1 MKIFTKVK
9 KLAIATI
16 IILLVCQNIS
26 PVFATMTDVT
36 GEKTAT
42 LKILKEDKETQEKI
56 DGSVFEIK
64 NNKTDEIME
73 LQIEED
79 GTGTANSL
87 SYGDYLVKEKTAAE
101 GYSLDEKEYN
111 VTLTE
116 KEKIITSFSTKKETQ
131 RTEEKAPN
139 AQTLKSRNLEA
150 TITENIFK
158 EVILK
163 DGNGNEFN
171 TSDRIVNGSG
181 VILNMNFSFVG
192 KNYKKGD
199 TFTTTLSD
207 RFNFGTK
214 NLSGN
219 FLPSTE
225 AEWLLDV
232 NTRQLTIKF
241 LKDGVQE
248 GDYNIA
254 LSTAFKRFDETDET
268 GQKVVFETAG
278 NDTVYQVEI
287 IPTSDYPTTVN
298 VTPYPSR
305 LNPEKISV
313 DAKFNL
319 TKEADAIGLLELND
333 FSFGGDTVIDR
344 SSIKVYSSD
353 VSAGGTFMGTKKALV
368 EGTDYTFTYDATS
381 LKLTLVGGLAG
392 KGYQVLYD
400 RIINKPST
408 LTRVSTQALTKGDTG
423 LLSGKSGYVNVL
435 MTSYKH
441 LKKSASYNS
450 ATKTIDWT
458 IEVNYDEANLTPATV
473 LTDVLDDTDVLYV
486 DNSLR
491 INGVT
496 FDEGTGTPIIES
508 DASNDWDISTI
519 SQNGSFNLTYN
530 STTKKA
536 YQIKYSTKL
545 TKVNE
550 REITNKVTDQNGV
563 AAESTL
569 LLKPD
574 LLQKSGG
581 GIDYFNNKMTWQ
593 IVANSDK
600 IKMKDLTIIDEFS
613 TGVKSLLSHT
623 VKAYTDD
630 NNFVLLEEGKDYTI
644 NKDVVPAGFKITLI
658 GDYKI
663 TTKKIVVDMVTSVD
677 LTDVTNKVS
686 NKATLHYRD
695 EIDQLQTI
703 GEIVSSVTPE
713 ATIMLN
719 GDKYGYYNKTT
730 GNIDWIVSVNTMGE
744 HYDNLIFNDD
754 MPMGTAYV
762 EGSLQFRKVNSTDE
776 MLGLSIPLFSKGT
789 LAKPGEKNYPTKIDI
804 SDIVINLEF
813 EDFDNSRVFIK
824 YSTKPTEKWYS
835 ARYVNNIAKVSDNG
849 KNEKSYS
856 KEVYSSYQFNAIKK
870 TGDIDATYGNKVNW
884 KIELSN
890 ISPERPITNPA
901 IIDVL
906 DIGITGAQL
915 VKNSFRVIN
924 QTTGEVI
931 NSNYYDI
938 IFEENTFRIEF
949 KNYIATA
956 PIEVDYS
963 TISLMSGTIKNSA
976 SVSSTD
982 YGVLPYNLRE
992 ITANV
997 APAFT
1002 IGSGDGI
1009 ATVGSLKVTKVDNTK
1024 KLAGAEF
1031 KLYTLEGEETGVEG
1045 TTNADG
1051 EVIFDGIQSGKYNLV
1066 ETEAPVGYTINDEYK
1081 TGKEI
1086 TIGAEGSVVN
1096 YTIENTAINGNVVLT
1111 KKDNKTKAVLAE
1123 AEFELQTKTGTKVKD
1138 NLVTDENGKI
1148 MIADLEPGE
1157 YQFVETKA
1165 APGYELE
1172 ASPVSFTIAI
1182 NQIETVNVTKENTAK
1197 TGSVVLTKK
1206 DSVSKAVLAEAEFE
1220 LQTKAGTKV
1229 KDNLVADTNG
1239 EIIVSDLAP
1248 GEYQFVETK
1257 APAGYKLDA
1266 SPVAFTIDFNQINA
1280 INVTKENTAK
1290 TGSVVLTKK
1299 DSVSKAVLAEA
1310 EFELQTKAGT
1320 KVKDNLVTDTN
1331 GEIIVSDLAPGEYQF
1346 IETKA
1351 PAGYNLD
1358 INPVPFQVIFNQ
1370 IAAINVIKENTAKA
1384 GSVVLTKEDSKTK
1397 AVIADAGF
1405 ELQTKT
1411 GTKVK
1416 VDLVTDTDGKIT
1428 VSDLSPGEYQFV
1440 ETKAATG
1447 YELDATPVTFTII
1460 FNQTGVVNVT
1470 KENTAKTG
1478 SVVLTKKDSVSKM
1491 ALAKAE
1497 FELQT
1502 NSGTKVKSNLV
1513 TGEDGKIT
1521 VADLAP
1527 GEYQFVETKAPIGYE
1542 LDASP
1547 VNFTIAFNQATS
1559 LNITKENTAKTG
1571 SVILTK
1577 KDSMTEAEL
1586 KGAEFELQTKAGA
1599 NVKNALV
1606 TNENGNITVS
1616 DLAPGDYQFVETKA
1630 PKGYD
1635 LNKEPVTFT
1644 IEFNQQET
1652 VKVNKMNTMTTG
1664 SIILTKIDSQTKKP
1678 LKNATFNL
1686 VDNTNHVI
1694 KTLTTNAAGQFKITN
1709 LVPGN
1714 YQLIETKA
1722 PAGYVLDTVPVNV
1735 KIAFQ
1740 QTLPL
1745 QVTKTNTKKA
1755 ISGVVTAEFVDSNGK
1770 KLAIEEI
1777 STGIVGAKYKMT
1789 AKQIA
1794 GYKLVK
1800 DPANKHGT
1808 YKEQRQKVTFIY
1820 NKNTSIVVEPSNPI
1834 DITKT
1839 KSINNP
1845 TSTKESALVLPKT
1858 GDGSTNEEIFFGLFF
1873 SMVSLFLLR
1882 KRNQ

>member
-1 MKIFTKVK
+1 
-9 KLAIATI
+9 
-16 IILLVCQNIS
+16 
-26 PVFATMTDVT
+26 
-36 GEKTAT
+36 
-42 LKILKEDKETQEKI
+42 
-56 DGSVFEIK
+56 
-64 NNKTDEIME
+64 
-73 LQIEED
+73 
-79 GTGTANSL
+79 
-87 SYGDYLVKEKTAAE
+87 
-101 GYSLDEKEYN
+101 
-111 VTLTE
+111 
-116 KEKIITSFSTKKETQ
+116 
-131 RTEEKAPN
+131 
-139 AQTLKSRNLEA
+139 
-150 TITENIFK
+150 
-158 EVILK
+158 
-163 DGNGNEFN
+163 
-171 TSDRIVNGSG
+171 
-181 VILNMNFSFVG
+181 
-192 KNYKKGD
+192 
-199 TFTTTLSD
+199 
-207 RFNFGTK
+207 
-214 NLSGN
+214 
-219 FLPSTE
+219 
-225 AEWLLDV
+225 
-232 NTRQLTIKF
+232 
-241 LKDGVQE
+241 
-248 GDYNIA
+248 
-254 LSTAFKRFDETDET
+254 
-268 GQKVVFETAG
+268 
-278 NDTVYQVEI
+278 
-287 IPTSDYPTTVN
+287 
-298 VTPYPSR
+298 
-305 LNPEKISV
+305 
-313 DAKFNL
+313 
-319 TKEADAIGLLELND
+319 
-333 FSFGGDTVIDR
+333 
-344 SSIKVYSSD
+344 
-353 VSAGGTFMGTKKALV
+353 
-368 EGTDYTFTYDATS
+368 
-381 LKLTLVGGLAG
+381 
-392 KGYQVLYD
+392 
-400 RIINKPST
+400 
-408 LTRVSTQALTKGDTG
+408 
-423 LLSGKSGYVNVL
+423 
-435 MTSYKH
+435 
-441 LKKSASYNS
+441 
-450 ATKTIDWT
+450 
-458 IEVNYDEANLTPATV
+458 
-473 LTDVLDDTDVLYV
+473 
-486 DNSLR
+486 
-491 INGVT
+491 
-496 FDEGTGTPIIES
+496 
-508 DASNDWDISTI
+508 
-519 SQNGSFNLTYN
+519 
-530 STTKKA
+530 
-536 YQIKYSTKL
+536 
-545 TKVNE
+545 
-550 REITNKVTDQNGV
+550 
-563 AAESTL
+563 
-569 LLKPD
+569 
-574 LLQKSGG
+574 
-581 GIDYFNNKMTWQ
+581 
-593 IVANSDK
+593 
-600 IKMKDLTIIDEFS
+600 
-613 TGVKSLLSHT
+613 
-623 VKAYTDD
+623 
-630 NNFVLLEEGKDYTI
+630 
-644 NKDVVPAGFKITLI
+644 
-658 GDYKI
+658 
-663 TTKKIVVDMVTSVD
+663 
-677 LTDVTNKVS
+677 
-686 NKATLHYRD
+686 
-695 EIDQLQTI
+695 
-703 GEIVSSVTPE
+703 
-713 ATIMLN
+713 
-719 GDKYGYYNKTT
+719 
-730 GNIDWIVSVNTMGE
+730 
-744 HYDNLIFNDD
+744 
-754 MPMGTAYV
+754 
-762 EGSLQFRKVNSTDE
+762 
-776 MLGLSIPLFSKGT
+776 
-789 LAKPGEKNYPTKIDI
+789 
-804 SDIVINLEF
+804 
-813 EDFDNSRVFIK
+813 
-824 YSTKPTEKWYS
+824 
-835 ARYVNNIAKVSDNG
+835 
-849 KNEKSYS
+849 
-856 KEVYSSYQFNAIKK
+856 
-870 TGDIDATYGNKVNW
+870 
-884 KIELSN
+884 
-890 ISPERPITNPA
+890 
-901 IIDVL
+901 
-906 DIGITGAQL
+906 
-915 VKNSFRVIN
+915 
-924 QTTGEVI
+924 
-931 NSNYYDI
+931 
-938 IFEENTFRIEF
+938 
-949 KNYIATA
+949 
-956 PIEVDYS
+956 
-963 TISLMSGTIKNSA
+963 
-976 SVSSTD
+976 
-982 YGVLPYNLRE
+982 
-992 ITANV
+992 
-997 APAFT
+997 
-1002 IGSGDGI
+1002 
-1009 ATVGSLKVTKVDNTK
+1009 
-1024 KLAGAEF
+1024 
-1031 KLYTLEGEETGVEG
+1031 
-1045 TTNADG
+1045 
-1051 EVIFDGIQSGKYNLV
+1051 
-1066 ETEAPVGYTINDEYK
+1066 
-1081 TGKEI
+1081 
-1086 TIGAEGSVVN
+1086 
-1096 YTIENTAINGNVVLT
+1096 
-1111 KKDNKTKAVLAE
+1111 
-1123 AEFELQTKTGTKVKD
+1123 
-1138 NLVTDENGKI
+1138 
-1148 MIADLEPGE
+1148 
-1157 YQFVETKA
+1157 
-1165 APGYELE
+1165 
-1172 ASPVSFTIAI
+1172 
-1182 NQIETVNVTKENTAK
+1182 
-1197 TGSVVLTKK
+1197 
-1206 DSVSKAVLAEAEFE
+1206 
-1220 LQTKAGTKV
+1220 
-1229 KDNLVADTNG
+1229 
-1239 EIIVSDLAP
+1239 
-1248 GEYQFVETK
+1248 
-1257 APAGYKLDA
+1257 
-1266 SPVAFTIDFNQINA
+1266 
-1280 INVTKENTAK
+1280 VTKENTAK

-1491 ALAKAE
+1491 VLAEAE

-1686 VDNTNHVI
+1686 VDNANHVI

>member
-1 MKIFTKVK
+1 
-9 KLAIATI
+9 
-16 IILLVCQNIS
+16 
-26 PVFATMTDVT
+26 
-36 GEKTAT
+36 
-42 LKILKEDKETQEKI
+42 
-56 DGSVFEIK
+56 
-64 NNKTDEIME
+64 
-73 LQIEED
+73 
-79 GTGTANSL
+79 
-87 SYGDYLVKEKTAAE
+87 
-101 GYSLDEKEYN
+101 
-111 VTLTE
+111 
-116 KEKIITSFSTKKETQ
+116 
-131 RTEEKAPN
+131 
-139 AQTLKSRNLEA
+139 
-150 TITENIFK
+150 
-158 EVILK
+158 
-163 DGNGNEFN
+163 
-171 TSDRIVNGSG
+171 
-181 VILNMNFSFVG
+181 
-192 KNYKKGD
+192 
-199 TFTTTLSD
+199 
-207 RFNFGTK
+207 
-214 NLSGN
+214 
-219 FLPSTE
+219 
-225 AEWLLDV
+225 
-232 NTRQLTIKF
+232 
-241 LKDGVQE
+241 
-248 GDYNIA
+248 
-254 LSTAFKRFDETDET
+254 
-268 GQKVVFETAG
+268 
-278 NDTVYQVEI
+278 
-287 IPTSDYPTTVN
+287 
-298 VTPYPSR
+298 
-305 LNPEKISV
+305 
-313 DAKFNL
+313 
-319 TKEADAIGLLELND
+319 
-333 FSFGGDTVIDR
+333 
-344 SSIKVYSSD
+344 
-353 VSAGGTFMGTKKALV
+353 
-368 EGTDYTFTYDATS
+368 
-381 LKLTLVGGLAG
+381 
-392 KGYQVLYD
+392 
-400 RIINKPST
+400 
-408 LTRVSTQALTKGDTG
+408 
-423 LLSGKSGYVNVL
+423 

-1009 ATVGSLKVTKVDNTK
+1009 ATVGSLKVTKVDKVDNTK

-1148 MIADLEPGE
+1148 MIADLE
-1157 YQFVETKA
+1157 
-1165 APGYELE
+1165 
-1172 ASPVSFTIAI
+1172 
-1182 NQIETVNVTKENTAK
+1182 
-1197 TGSVVLTKK
+1197 
-1206 DSVSKAVLAEAEFE
+1206 
-1220 LQTKAGTKV
+1220 
-1229 KDNLVADTNG
+1229 
-1239 EIIVSDLAP
+1239 P

>member
-199 TFTTTLSD
+199 TFTTLSD

-298 VTPYPSR
+298 VPPYPSR

-1009 ATVGSLKVTKVDNTK
+1009 ATVGSLKVTKVDKVDNTK

-1248 GEYQFVETK
+1248 GEYQFV
-1257 APAGYKLDA
+1257 
-1266 SPVAFTIDFNQINA
+1266 
-1280 INVTKENTAK
+1280 
-1290 TGSVVLTKK
+1290 
-1299 DSVSKAVLAEA
+1299 
-1310 EFELQTKAGT
+1310 
-1320 KVKDNLVTDTN
+1320 
-1331 GEIIVSDLAPGEYQF
+1331 
-1346 IETKA
+1346 ETKA